1 MFFIFASLLIHYLF
15 LKVDY
20 YIKLLNQFGF
30 NRKLI
35 MLD

>member
-1 MFFIFASLLIHYLF
+1 LF
-15 LKVDY
+15 LKVDC